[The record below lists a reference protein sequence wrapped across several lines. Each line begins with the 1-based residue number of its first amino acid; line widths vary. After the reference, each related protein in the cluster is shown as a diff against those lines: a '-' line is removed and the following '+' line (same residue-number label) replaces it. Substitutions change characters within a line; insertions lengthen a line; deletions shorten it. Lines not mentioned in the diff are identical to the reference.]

1 MSLPKAVVA
10 SARLLGG
17 RARWRARAS
26 ATFRSLGTR
35 IEHAALQSRS
45 LRVLSA
51 ARRAPSERVE
61 GLRGLDAACPSPQC
75 EEIEFWQTTG
85 RRSTWTD
92 KLDRPAARSA
102 SGLARREQ
110 EGAAL
115 RSRTHDPSRVVDG
128 DRSNQ
133 LQTYGYIDDC
143 VQVLRP
149 HIAKP
154 EGSVRREGAR
164 PRPALDALDHDR
176 TPHLA
181 IGADRVRH
189 LHWQRARD
197 AAVPEIGADFVGG
210 AEPTDR
216 DTRVVHR
223 RQAAAQR
230 RRDRDGSSIAEH
242 DRLANGRVSRGK
254 PATDQQTG
262 RTHGTYLI
270 VTVPEE
276 RHVGT
281 PLVREQRRARAA
293 HCAYRAVNHAAGVD
307 RGGFAG
313 ERHAVGRPQHLEAP
327 VRAKHE
333 GKQAAAID
341 HGRARDV
348 PLYVHRVRHRYVVR
362 TDPRDQR
369 RRQIYGCRPAA
380 TVRSAREEGSR
391 ATQCATWAYSRS
403 ISKMS
408 RTSIPTEASAYC

>member
-216 DTRVVHR
+216 DSRVVHR
-223 RQAAAQR
+223 RQASAQR

-242 DRLANGRVSRGK
+242 DRLANGRVFRGK

-276 RHVGT
+276 RHVGA

-293 HCAYRAVNHAAGVD
+293 HCAYRAVNHAAAAIPAGSPGSGQPWAGRSTWKRPPARST
-307 RGGFAG
+307 RGSKPLPLIMAAPAMSPCTFIAFATDMSFG
-313 ERHAVGRPQHLEAP
+313 PILGTRDVVKSTAVGRRLLSVLPGKKEAEP
-327 VRAKHE
+327 H
-333 GKQAAAID
+333 
-341 HGRARDV
+341 
-348 PLYVHRVRHRYVVR
+348 
-362 TDPRDQR
+362 
-369 RRQIYGCRPAA
+369 
-380 TVRSAREEGSR
+380 SARPGPTR
-391 ATQCATWAYSRS
+391 DRS
-403 ISKMS
+403 Q
-408 RTSIPTEASAYC
+408 R